1 MSRSRLG
8 VILLL
13 ALAVVSGCAAPT
25 GSPAPQP
32 AQPSK
37 PPKKAVFMA
46 GYKPQANLP
55 FVGVYVAQEK
65 GFFKDQNLEVE
76 ILHSAGQGE
85 HLKLLLAGHIQFTT
99 ANAESVLKQ
108 IADADAPISAI
119 ALIGQKSEQ
128 AYAVL
133 ADSGINSPKEWE
145 GRTVGYKVYPS
156 PEYLAILK
164 AAGADRS
171 KIREVAVG
179 FDPRIL
185 LERKVDVYP
194 LFISNEPYLLRKF
207 GAEVRLFDASQYGVP
222 TLGLTYIVRRD
233 LVKEDP
239 DLIER
244 FLKAALK
251 GLYYAFDNEAEAVD
265 IVMKYAP
272 REDKDHM
279 AYMLKTEKGRAL
291 TDLTRAR
298 GLGWMTY
305 EQWRALHDMLVEF
318 KGISRPIDLSLVFT
332 DEFLKKIY
340 DEQGR
345 LKWP

>member
-1 MSRSRLG
+1 MVKRLA
-8 VILLL
+8 VFLL
-13 ALAVVSGCAAPT
+13 ALSLVLGGCGPGTA
-25 GSPAPQP
+25 GMVPAPASPQR
-32 AQPSK
+32 

-65 GFFKDQNLEVE
+65 GFFKEQNLSVE

-108 IADADAPISAI
+108 IADADAPITAV

-133 ADSGINSPKEWE
+133 ADSGINSPKDWE

-164 AAGADRS
+164 AAGVDRS
-171 KIREVAVG
+171 KVREVAVG
-179 FDPRIL
+179 FDPRVL

-194 LFISNEPYLLRKF
+194 LFISNEPYLLRKL
-207 GAEVRLFDASQYGVP
+207 GAEIRLFDAAQYGVP
-222 TLGLTYIVRRD
+222 TLGLTYIVKRD
-233 LVKEDP
+233 LIDEDP

-244 FLKAALK
+244 FLKAAMR
-251 GLYYAFDNEAEAVD
+251 GLYYAFEHEAEAVD
-265 IVMKYAP
+265 IIMKYAP
-272 REDKDHM
+272 REDRDHM
-279 AYMLKTEKGRAL
+279 AYMFATERGRAL
-291 TDLTRAR
+291 TELTRSR
-298 GLGWMTY
+298 GLGFMTA

-318 KGISRPIDLSLVFT
+318 KGISRPIDVERAFT
-332 DEFLKKIY
+332 DRFLKKIY
-340 DEQGR
+340 DAQGG
-345 LKWP
+345 LIWP

>member
-1 MSRSRLG
+1 MAKRLAA
-8 VILLL
+8 LLL
-13 ALAVVSGCAAPT
+13 ALGLVLGGCTAGTGGPVSAPT
-25 GSPAPQP
+25 APE
-32 AQPSK
+32 K

-65 GFFKDQNLEVE
+65 GFFKEQNLSVE

-108 IADADAPISAI
+108 IADADAPITAV

-133 ADSGINSPKEWE
+133 ADSGINSPKGWE

-156 PEYLAILK
+156 PEYLAILN
-164 AAGADRS
+164 AAGVDRS
-171 KIREVAVG
+171 KIKEVAVG
-179 FDPRIL
+179 FDPRVL

-194 LFISNEPYLLRKF
+194 LFISNEPYLLRKL
-207 GAEVRLFDASQYGVP
+207 GAEIKLFDAAQYGLP

-233 LVKEDP
+233 LIEEDP
-239 DLIER
+239 DLIGR
-244 FLKAALK
+244 FLKAALR
-251 GLYYAFDNEAEAVD
+251 GLYYAFENEAEAVD

-272 REDKDHM
+272 REDRDHM
-279 AYMLKTEKGRAL
+279 AYMLRTEKERAL
-291 TDLTRAR
+291 TDLTRSR
-298 GLGWMTY
+298 GLGFMT
-305 EQWRALHDMLVEF
+305 EGQWRALHDLLVEF
-318 KGISRPIDLSLVFT
+318 KGISRPIDIQRAFT
-332 DEFLKKIY
+332 DRFLNQTY
-340 DEQGR
+340 DPQGR